1 MDFYEEIKDL
11 EMEELEKVV
20 KEKIKVLEEASYE
33 DNPELDTIGFEIDY
47 NPTNVLIDLLNGEE
61 TIGIDS
67 NCFYV
72 GYARRGLRMVY
83 GLSYGHENIVSNDGN
98 YYYLDDDSYILE
110 FCKYIQDKEVNN
122 EYELFNYV
130 LKFINDYFKKIKDI
144 DRYQMFHMIKK
155 SKRDYYDPIKE
166 HKFSEF
172 KGKGNAMCS
181 EIAVVAGNILNV
193 FGMDTHIIIGH
204 TKIDGG
210 EESAHAYNMISYKET
225 ETGENIDA
233 IIDFS
238 YHTEVC
244 DINYKNIM
252 CVPFI
257 GEIEKLDTEL
267 VKKIVY
273 ENEILSF
280 EDYFYMLLGNT
291 IIKLGCQRNRNYY
304 IGKEYEMDCKVIEK
318 IKNK

>member
-1 MDFYEEIKDL
+1 MDFLEEIRDL
-11 EMEELEKVV
+11 NNEELKKLVE
-20 KEKIKVLEEASYE
+20 EKIKVLEEASYE
-33 DNPELDTIGFEIDY
+33 DNPELDTIGYEIDY
-47 NPTNVLIDLLNGEE
+47 NPTDFLIELLNGED

-72 GYARRGLRMVY
+72 GYARRGLRVVY

-98 YYYLDDDSYILE
+98 YYYLDDDSYVLE

-122 EYELFNYV
+122 EYELFNYII
-130 LKFINDYFKKIKDI
+130 KFIYNYFRRIKDI
-144 DRYQMFHMIKK
+144 DRYEMFKMIKQ
-155 SKRDYYDPIKE
+155 SKKNYYDPIKE

-193 FGMDTHIIIGH
+193 FGMDTHIVIGH
-204 TKIDGG
+204 VKIDGE
-210 EESAHAYNMISYKET
+210 EESAHAYNMISYTET
-225 ETGENIDA
+225 ETGEEIDA

-238 YHTEVC
+238 HHTEVC

-252 CVPFI
+252 YVPFI

-267 VKKIVY
+267 VKKIVN

-291 IIKLGCQRNRNYY
+291 VIKLGCQRNRNYY
-304 IGKEYEMDCKVIEK
+304 IGKEYEIDCKVTEK
-318 IKNK
+318 IKN